1 MADLIDRQAAIDAIG
16 KAADELYENIKKG
29 ATFPQRQWFDGM
41 AQAQSILED
50 LPSAEQKSGRYV
62 DLSER
67 VIGYYYDD
75 EYEEWIE
82 KTVTVEELLDTA
94 CDDYTVVEM
103 PSAQSQR
110 MKGRWQ
116 RHYSRPNVYAD
127 LCWHCSNCGYASNDN
142 WANKWKYCPNCGAE
156 MENGNE

>member
-1 MADLIDRQAAIDAIG
+1 MNDLISRQAALDAVMELYAIHGSEGSWVDRKDALKAIDA
-16 KAADELYENIKKG
+16 
-29 ATFPQRQWFDGM
+29 
-41 AQAQSILED
+41 

-103 PSAQSQR
+103 PYVEPQR
-110 MKGRWQ
+110 MKGKWIELTNTN
-116 RHYSRPNVYAD
+116 HTYI
-127 LCWHCSNCGYASNDN
+127 CSVCGRMLVNIPDGK
-142 WANKWKYCPNCGAE
+142 NKVTKNYPFCHCGADMRGE
-156 MENGNE
+156 QE

>member
-1 MADLIDRQAAIDAIG
+1 MKIDEFMLTLNSPITEEQWDAIADVDFDNTEEIEFHTKHG
-16 KAADELYENIKKG
+16 KTVRFKKENEG
-29 ATFPQRQWFDGM
+29 Q
-41 AQAQSILED
+41 
-50 LPSAEQKSGRYV
+50 QKSGRYV

-103 PSAQSQR
+103 PSTEPQR
-110 MKGRWQ
+110 MKGKWIKRGVTINC
-116 RHYSRPNVYAD
+116 SI
-127 LCWHCSNCGYASNDN
+127 CKHCN
-142 WANKWKYCPNCGAE
+142 WSECFEQTVMSFNYCPNCGAD
-156 MENGNE
+156 MRGRENDKRVSN